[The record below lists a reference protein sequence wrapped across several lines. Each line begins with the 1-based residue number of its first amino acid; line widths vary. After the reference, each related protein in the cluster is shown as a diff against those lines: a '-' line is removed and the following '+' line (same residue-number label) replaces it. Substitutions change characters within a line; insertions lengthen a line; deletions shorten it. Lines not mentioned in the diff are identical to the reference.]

1 MHVAQYVSKYSTSTS
16 KKSGPVKK
24 DKINSTLKWV
34 EYAADI
40 VKMQALLLRASFNEK
55 YMLMAALEVA
65 ERKKNWHYKQDN
77 FDLKR
82 ASYLL
87 QQFLNAK

>member
-1 MHVAQYVSKYSTSTS
+1 MQVAQYIRKYSAVNKT
-16 KKSGPVKK
+16 SGPVRK
-24 DKINSTLKWV
+24 DKINSTVKWV

-40 VKMQALLLRASFNEK
+40 AKMTQLLKTASFEEK
-55 YMLMAALEVA
+55 YRLADALQVA
-65 ERKKNWHYKQDN
+65 ERKKAWHYRQDN

-87 QQFLNAK
+87 QAFLNAK

>member
-1 MHVAQYVSKYSTSTS
+1 MHIAQYVSKYSSS
-16 KKSGPVKK
+16 NKKTGPVKK
-24 DKINSTLKWV
+24 DRINSTLKWV

-40 VKMQALLLRASFNEK
+40 VKMQSLLMRASFNEK
-55 YMLMAALEVA
+55 YQLMAALEAA
-65 ERKKNWHYKQDN
+65 ERKKNWHYRQEN

>member
-1 MHVAQYVSKYSTSTS
+1 MHIAQYVSKYSSS
-16 KKSGPVKK
+16 VSKSGPVKK
-24 DKINSTLKWV
+24 EKINSTLKWV

-55 YMLMAALEVA
+55 YLLMRALEVA
-65 ERKKNWHYKQDN
+65 ERKKTWHYRQEN

-82 ASYLL
+82 ASFLL